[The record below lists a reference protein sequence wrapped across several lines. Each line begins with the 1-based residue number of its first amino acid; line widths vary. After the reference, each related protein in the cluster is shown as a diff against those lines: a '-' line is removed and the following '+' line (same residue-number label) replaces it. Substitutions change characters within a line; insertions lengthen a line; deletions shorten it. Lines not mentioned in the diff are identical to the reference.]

1 MRLRLP
7 AKKRRHR
14 GARTLTEDRRMSKR
28 IAGPEIERLI
38 QLLARLPGLG
48 PRSARK
54 AALALL
60 KRREDLLVPLSVA
73 LATAVDAIVTCP
85 VCGSLDTV
93 APCTICSDT
102 RRDRSLIVVVEEMG
116 DLWALER
123 AAVINATYHV
133 LGGHLSPLDGIGP
146 EQLNIAALVE
156 RAASE
161 EVKEVILA
169 LNATVEGQS
178 TAHYLTEQLAPH
190 GVAVSRLAQGVPIG
204 GELDYLDEGTLAAAI
219 KARKRI

>member
-1 MRLRLP
+1 
-7 AKKRRHR
+7 
-14 GARTLTEDRRMSKR
+14 MSKKV
-28 IAGPEIERLI
+28 AGPEIERLI

-48 PRSARK
+48 HRSARK

-60 KRREDLLVPLSVA
+60 KRRAELLLPLSAA
-73 LATAVDAIVTCP
+73 LKDAADKLVTCP
-85 VCGSLDTV
+85 SCGNVDTV
-93 APCTICSDT
+93 APCTICRDE
-102 RRDRSLIVVVEEMG
+102 RRDASLIVVVEEIA

-123 AAVINATYHV
+123 VGAVAARYHV

-146 EQLNIAALVE
+146 EQLNIKGLVD
-156 RAASE
+156 RAASG

-178 TAHYLTEQLAPH
+178 TAHYLTEALAPT

-204 GELDYLDEGTLAAAI
+204 GELDYLDEGTIAAAI
-219 KARKRI
+219 KARRRL